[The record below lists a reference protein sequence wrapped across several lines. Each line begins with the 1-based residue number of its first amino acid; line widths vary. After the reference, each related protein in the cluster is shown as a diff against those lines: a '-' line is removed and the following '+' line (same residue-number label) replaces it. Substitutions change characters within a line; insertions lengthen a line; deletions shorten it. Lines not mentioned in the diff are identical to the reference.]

1 MSVFRITKT
10 ELLSK
15 KNMQKTPRVIAVI
28 PLSPEVDL
36 FIFNLEGFAS
46 SLTLYYMQADKDRK
60 VEILGLGPKLVKRV
74 EEIVLTMSTPF

>member
-15 KNMQKTPRVIAVI
+15 KNIKKTPRVIAVI

-46 SLTLYYMQADKDRK
+46 SLTLYYTQADKDGK
-60 VEILGLGPKLVKRV
+60 VETLGLGPKLVKRV